1 MRYYVLRQKGGRRVR
16 FDREL
21 NMTVISVRELAELA
35 SRGSSLGAASGDSPT
50 SEEGRELHRL
60 LAAAQGEGF
69 VSEVPISADFK
80 SGSITYRISGR
91 ADGVTEGEIPRVTEF
106 KTVTHSGFEKA
117 FSRLGRAQLMI
128 YAACLAISEG
138 YSRVATNL
146 VVATPDGEK
155 VKNSERVYT
164 ADELELALHAFL
176 SRVAPRA
183 SSEAD
188 AMRSVHPELARL
200 KFPHAELREGQREL
214 ISSVASAV
222 GGGKRLFA
230 QAPTGIGKTVSV
242 LYGAARAMGRTDI
255 RRVFYLTAKASTR
268 REAYAAA
275 GRLAGAGAGLRTMV
289 LTAKEQICPRRTG
302 ADFICD
308 PEHCPLAKGY
318 YDRAASAL
326 QMLTKSYKGY
336 PAGTISRA
344 AASFNVCP
352 HELSLDLSEYCDV
365 IICDYN
371 YAFDPAVKL
380 RRYFG
385 DGAYCGG
392 KNVFLIDE
400 AHNLPERARDI
411 FSATLTRRD
420 VAELMGSVVNDP
432 RLTSALA
439 ALDGAMCRAGELC
452 EENTSDIDGVRCG
465 YYFNRDPLPELDDAV
480 ARALE
485 AAELYYFT
493 HRTDPAAAV
502 PASRFRSL
510 CKKWQ
515 NAAENFDERYRTYI
529 EKIGEEVS
537 LKLYCLDPSARLDD
551 ALGEAYS
558 SVFFSATLT
567 PSDYFADILGGGK
580 DSRSVSLPSPFP
592 RENLGLIA
600 FSAVS
605 TRFEDRERSYKRI
618 AGAIAATVAAKRGNY
633 IVYFPSYKY
642 LQSVTDI
649 FCARYPNVPVAIQRS
664 GMTRQEREEFLS
676 FFEEDEGR
684 LRVGFCVLGGS
695 FSEGVD
701 LPGSRLIG
709 TLIVGVGLPGL
720 SAERNIIRD
729 YFENRAECGYDY
741 AYTYPGMNSV
751 LQAAGRVIRR
761 PEDRGVVV
769 LIDDRYAEEKYRA
782 LYPPHWEGMKYA
794 ADIPSLQAELS
805 AFWAKIASDG

>member
-1 MRYYVLRQKGGRRVR
+1 MIL
-16 FDREL
+16 
-21 NMTVISVRELAELA
+21 ISARELADRT
-35 SRGSSLGAASGDSPT
+35 SQSGNLGGGGESPT
-50 SEEGRELHRL
+50 SEEGRILHKA
-60 LAAAQGEGF
+60 LASMQGDGF
-69 VSEVPISADFK
+69 RAEVPISADFV
-80 SGSITYRISGR
+80 SGNITYRISGR
-91 ADGVTEGEIPRVTEF
+91 ADGVTEGDVPIVTEF
-106 KTVTHSGFEKA
+106 KTVTHSAFERA
-117 FSRLGRAQLMI
+117 SSRLGRAQVMI
-128 YAACLAISEG
+128 YAACLAL
-138 YSRVATNL
+138 SRGFPKVTARL
-146 VVATPDGEK
+146 VIATPDGEN
-155 VKNSERVYT
+155 VKNSDRVYT
-164 ADELELALHAFL
+164 SEELELALHAFIAKVA
-176 SRVAPRA
+176 SRARNEV
-183 SSEAD
+183 D
-188 AMRSVHPELARL
+188 AARQVHPALSKL
-200 KFPHAELREGQREL
+200 KFPHPSLREGQREL

-222 GGGKRLFA
+222 GSGKRLFA

-275 GRLAGAGAGLRTMV
+275 GRLASVGAGLRTMV

-302 ADFICD
+302 GDFICD

-318 YDRAASAL
+318 YDRRDAAIESL
-326 QMLTKSYKGY
+326 ILSYKGY
-336 PAGTISRA
+336 PSGAISQA
-344 AASFNVCP
+344 AAKHNICP
-352 HELSLDLSEYCDV
+352 YELSLDLSEYCDV

-385 DGAYCGG
+385 DSAYCGG

-411 FSATLTRRD
+411 FSATLTRED
-420 VAELMGSVVNDP
+420 VRRITEAIRNDTM
-432 RLTSALA
+432 LTSALA
-439 ALDGAMCRAGELC
+439 SLDEALCRAGELC
-452 EENTSDIDGVRCG
+452 EENMSEYEGVRCG
-465 YYFNRDPLPELDDAV
+465 YYFNRDPLPDLDDAV
-480 ARALE
+480 SRALE
-485 AAELYYFT
+485 RADLFYFT
-493 HRTDPAAAV
+493 HRTDIPLACAAA
-502 PASRFRSL
+502 RFRSV

-551 ALGEAYS
+551 ALGEAYA

-567 PSDYFADILGGGK
+567 PADYFSDILGGGR
-580 DSRSVSLPSPFP
+580 DSCSISLPSPFP

-600 FSAVS
+600 LTNVS
-605 TRFEDRERSYKRI
+605 TRFEDRDRSYKRI

-642 LQSVTDI
+642 MQSVTDI
-649 FCARYPNVPVAIQRS
+649 FTARYPNVPVAIQRS

-676 FFEEDEGR
+676 FFENDVGC

-741 AYTYPGMNSV
+741 SYTYPGMNSV

-761 PEDRGVVV
+761 PDDRGVVV

-782 LYPPHWEGMKYA
+782 LYPPHWSEMKFA
-794 ADIPSLQAELS
+794 SDIPELQGILGD
-805 AFWAKIASDG
+805 FWAKFVSE

>member
-1 MRYYVLRQKGGRRVR
+1 M
-16 FDREL
+16 
-21 NMTVISVRELAELA
+21 ISARELADA
-35 SRGSSLGAASGDSPT
+35 VSRSGDLGAGGGDSVT
-50 SEEGRELHRL
+50 SEEGRELHKL
-60 LAAAQGEGF
+60 LASSQGEGF
-69 VSEVPISADFK
+69 RAEVPISADFE
-80 SGSITYRISGR
+80 SGNIIYRISGR
-91 ADGVTEGEIPRVTEF
+91 ADGVTEGDVPIVTEF
-106 KTVTHSGFEKA
+106 KTVTHSAFERA
-117 FSRLGRAQLMI
+117 SSRLGRAQVMI
-128 YAACLAISEG
+128 YAACLAVSG
-138 YSRVATNL
+138 KYPKVMTRL
-146 VVATPDGEK
+146 VIATPDGEK
-155 VKNSERVYT
+155 IKNADRVYT
-164 ADELELALHAFL
+164 ADELELALHAFIAK
-176 SRVAPRA
+176 VAPRA
-183 SSEAD
+183 QNEVD
-188 AMRSVHPELARL
+188 AISRVHPELSHL
-200 KFPHAELREGQREL
+200 KFPHAGLRGGQREL

-222 GGGKRLFA
+222 RGGKRLFA

-242 LYGAARAMGRTDI
+242 LYGAARAMGESDI
-255 RRVFYLTAKASTR
+255 RRIFYLTAKASTR

-275 GRLAGAGAGLRTMV
+275 GRLAAAGAGLRTMV

-302 ADFICD
+302 GDFVCD
-308 PEHCPLAKGY
+308 PSHCPLAKGY
-318 YDRAASAL
+318 YDRCGAAIES
-326 QMLTKSYKGY
+326 LTLNYKGY
-336 PAGTISRA
+336 PAGAISSA
-344 AASFNVCP
+344 AQKYNVCP
-352 HELSLDLSEYCDV
+352 YELSLDLSEYCDI

-385 DGAYCGG
+385 DGAYLGG
-392 KNVFLIDE
+392 RNVFLIDE

-420 VAELMGSVVNDP
+420 IE
-432 RLTSALA
+432 RLRDAVSGDTMLCSALA
-439 ALDGAMCRAGELC
+439 FLDSALCRAGELC
-452 EENTSDIDGVRCG
+452 EENMSEHDGVRCG

-480 ARALE
+480 SRALE
-485 AAELYYFT
+485 RAEMFYFT
-493 HRTDPAAAV
+493 HRTDIPLASEAA
-502 PASRFRSL
+502 RFRGV
-510 CKKWQ
+510 CRKWQ

-529 EKIGEEVS
+529 EKIGEDVS

-567 PSDYFADILGGGK
+567 PADYFSDILGGGK

-592 RENLGLIA
+592 KENLGLIA
-600 FSAVS
+600 LTSVS
-605 TRFEDRERSYKRI
+605 TRFEDRDRSYKKI

-642 LQSVTDI
+642 MQSVADI
-649 FCARYPNVPVAIQRS
+649 FTARYPNVPVAIQRS

-676 FFEEDEGR
+676 FFEDDAGH

-741 AYTYPGMNSV
+741 SYTYPGMNSV

-761 PEDRGVVV
+761 PEDRGVVI

-782 LYPPHWEGMKYA
+782 LYPPHWSEMKFA
-794 ADIPSLQAELS
+794 SDIPALQGILAE
-805 AFWAKIASDG
+805 FWTRFVSE

>member
-1 MRYYVLRQKGGRRVR
+1 MQ

-21 NMTVISVRELAELA
+21 NIVSISVRELADRA
-35 SRGSSLGAASGDSPT
+35 SQSGNLSGGGSDSPT
-50 SEEGRELHRL
+50 SAEGIALHKML
-60 LAAAQGEGF
+60 CEMQGENF
-69 VSEVPISADFK
+69 RAEVPISAEFV
-80 SGSITYRISGR
+80 SGNLRYRITGR
-91 ADGVTEGEIPRVTEF
+91 ADGVTEGEIPTVTEF
-106 KTVTHSGFEKA
+106 KTVTHSTFERA
-117 FSRLGRAQLMI
+117 NSRLGRAQIMI
-128 YAACLAISEG
+128 YAALWSISK
-138 YSRVATNL
+138 SCPSVRTRL
-146 VVATPDGEK
+146 VIATPDGEK
-155 VKNSERVYT
+155 IKNADRVYT
-164 ADELELALHAFL
+164 ADELELALHAFIAK
-176 SRVAPRA
+176 VAPLAR
-183 SSEAD
+183 SESD
-188 AMRSVHPELARL
+188 SLCRVHPELSKL
-200 KFPHAELREGQREL
+200 KFPHPSLRDGQHEL

-222 GGGKRLFA
+222 KGGRRLFA

-242 LYGAARAMGRTDI
+242 LYGAARAMGQADI
-255 RRVFYLTAKASTR
+255 RRIFYLTAKASTR

-275 GRLAGAGAGLRTMV
+275 GRLASVGAGLRTMV
-289 LTAKEQICPRRTG
+289 LTAKEQICPRKTG
-302 ADFICD
+302 SDFVCD

-318 YDRAASAL
+318 YDRRGAAIES
-326 QMLTKSYKGY
+326 LTLNYKGY
-336 PAGTISRA
+336 PAGAISQA
-344 AASFNVCP
+344 AAKHSVCP
-352 HELSLDLSEYCDV
+352 YELSLDLSEYCDI

-380 RRYFG
+380 RRYFAE
-385 DGAYCGG
+385 DAYCGG

-420 VAELMGSVVNDP
+420 VARLRDAVQGDTM
-432 RLTSALA
+432 LTSALA
-439 ALDGAMCRAGELC
+439 SLDAALCRAGELC
-452 EENTSDIDGVRCG
+452 EENMTENDGIRCG

-480 ARALE
+480 SRALE
-485 AAELYYFT
+485 RAEMFYFT
-493 HRTDPAAAV
+493 HRTDPPLASE
-502 PASRFRSL
+502 ASRFRGI

-529 EKIGEEVS
+529 EKIGDEVS
-537 LKLYCLDPSARLDD
+537 LKLYCLDPSARLDE
-551 ALGEAYS
+551 ALSEAYA

-567 PSDYFADILGGGK
+567 PADYFSDILGGGK

-600 FSAVS
+600 LTSVS
-605 TRFEDRERSYKRI
+605 TRFEDRDKSYKKI
-618 AGAIAATVAAKRGNY
+618 AAAIAATVAAKRGNY

-642 LQSVTDI
+642 MQSVADI
-649 FCARYPNVPVAIQRS
+649 FTARYPNVPVAIQRT

-676 FFEEDEGR
+676 FFEDDVGR

-741 AYTYPGMNSV
+741 SYTYPGMNSV

-761 PEDRGVVV
+761 PEDRGVVI
-769 LIDDRYAEEKYRA
+769 LIDDRYAGEKYRM
-782 LYPPHWEGMKYA
+782 LYPPHWSEMKFA
-794 ADIPSLQAELS
+794 ADIPELQGLLS
-805 AFWAKIASDG
+805 DFWAKFMSE

>member
-1 MRYYVLRQKGGRRVR
+1 MR
-16 FDREL
+16 FDSEL
-21 NMTVISVRELAELA
+21 NMILISARELADRT
-35 SRGSSLGAASGDSPT
+35 SQSGNLGGGGESPT
-50 SEEGRELHRL
+50 SEEGRILHKA
-60 LAAAQGEGF
+60 LASMQGDGF
-69 VSEVPISADFK
+69 RAEVPISADFV
-80 SGSITYRISGR
+80 SGNITYRISGR
-91 ADGVTEGEIPRVTEF
+91 ADGVTEGDVPIVTEF
-106 KTVTHSGFEKA
+106 KTVTHSAFERA
-117 FSRLGRAQLMI
+117 SSRLGRAQVMI
-128 YAACLAISEG
+128 YAACLAL
-138 YSRVATNL
+138 SRGFPKVKTRL
-146 VVATPDGEK
+146 VIATPDGEN
-155 VKNSERVYT
+155 VKNSDRVYT
-164 ADELELALHAFL
+164 SEELELALHAFIAKVA
-176 SRVAPRA
+176 SRAQNEV
-183 SSEAD
+183 D
-188 AMRSVHPELARL
+188 AARQVHPALSKL
-200 KFPHAELREGQREL
+200 KFPHPSLREGQREL

-222 GGGKRLFA
+222 GSGKRLFA

-275 GRLAGAGAGLRTMV
+275 GRLASVGAGLRTMV
-289 LTAKEQICPRRTG
+289 LTAKEQICPRKTG
-302 ADFICD
+302 GDFICD

-318 YDRAASAL
+318 YDRRDAAIESL
-326 QMLTKSYKGY
+326 ILSYKGY
-336 PAGTISRA
+336 PSGAISQA
-344 AASFNVCP
+344 AAKHNICP
-352 HELSLDLSEYCDV
+352 YELSLDLSEYCDV

-385 DGAYCGG
+385 DSAYCGG
-392 KNVFLIDE
+392 KNIFLIDE

-411 FSATLTRRD
+411 FSATLTRED
-420 VAELMGSVVNDP
+420 VRRITEAIRNDTM
-432 RLTSALA
+432 LTSALA
-439 ALDGAMCRAGELC
+439 SLDEALCRAGELC
-452 EENTSDIDGVRCG
+452 EENMSEYEGVRCG
-465 YYFNRDPLPELDDAV
+465 YYFNRDPLPDLDDAV
-480 ARALE
+480 GRALE
-485 AAELYYFT
+485 RADLFYFT
-493 HRTDPAAAV
+493 HRTDIPLACAAA
-502 PASRFRSL
+502 RFRSV

-551 ALGEAYS
+551 ALGEAYA

-567 PSDYFADILGGGK
+567 PADYFSDILGGGK
-580 DSRSVSLPSPFP
+580 DSRSISLPSPFP

-600 FSAVS
+600 LTNVS
-605 TRFEDRERSYKRI
+605 TRFEDRDRSYKRI

-642 LQSVTDI
+642 MQSVTDI
-649 FCARYPNVPVAIQRS
+649 FTARYPNVPVAIQRS

-676 FFEEDEGR
+676 FFENDVGR

-741 AYTYPGMNSV
+741 SYTYPGMNSV

-761 PEDRGVVV
+761 PDDRGVVV

-782 LYPPHWEGMKYA
+782 LYPPHWSEMKFA
-794 ADIPSLQAELS
+794 SDIPELQGILGD
-805 AFWAKIASDG
+805 FWAKFVSE

>member
-1 MRYYVLRQKGGRRVR
+1 VR
-16 FDREL
+16 FDSEL
-21 NMTVISVRELAELA
+21 NMILISARELADRT
-35 SRGSSLGAASGDSPT
+35 SQSGNLGGGGESPT
-50 SEEGRELHRL
+50 SEEGRILHKA
-60 LAAAQGEGF
+60 LASMQGDGF
-69 VSEVPISADFK
+69 RAEVPISADFV
-80 SGSITYRISGR
+80 SGNITYRISGR
-91 ADGVTEGEIPRVTEF
+91 ADGVTEGDVPIVTEF
-106 KTVTHSGFEKA
+106 KTVTHSAFERA
-117 FSRLGRAQLMI
+117 SSRLGRAQVMI
-128 YAACLAISEG
+128 YAACLAL
-138 YSRVATNL
+138 SRGFPKVKTRL
-146 VVATPDGEK
+146 VIATPDGEN
-155 VKNSERVYT
+155 VKNSDRVYT
-164 ADELELALHAFL
+164 SEELELALHAFIAKVA
-176 SRVAPRA
+176 SRAQNEV
-183 SSEAD
+183 D
-188 AMRSVHPELARL
+188 AARQVHPALSKL
-200 KFPHAELREGQREL
+200 KFPHPSLREGQREL

-222 GGGKRLFA
+222 GSGKRLFA

-275 GRLAGAGAGLRTMV
+275 GRLASVGAGLRTMV
-289 LTAKEQICPRRTG
+289 LTAKEQICPRKTG
-302 ADFICD
+302 GDFICD

-318 YDRAASAL
+318 YDRRDAAIESL
-326 QMLTKSYKGY
+326 ILSYKGY
-336 PAGTISRA
+336 PSGAISQA
-344 AASFNVCP
+344 AAKHNICP
-352 HELSLDLSEYCDV
+352 YELSLDLSEYCDV

-385 DGAYCGG
+385 DSAYCGG
-392 KNVFLIDE
+392 KNIFLIDE

-411 FSATLTRRD
+411 FSATLTRED
-420 VAELMGSVVNDP
+420 VRRITEAIRNDTM
-432 RLTSALA
+432 LTSALA
-439 ALDGAMCRAGELC
+439 SLDEALCRAGELC
-452 EENTSDIDGVRCG
+452 EENMSEYEGVRCG
-465 YYFNRDPLPELDDAV
+465 YYFNRDPLPDLDDAV
-480 ARALE
+480 GRALE
-485 AAELYYFT
+485 RADLFYFT
-493 HRTDPAAAV
+493 HRTDIPLACAAA
-502 PASRFRSL
+502 RFRSV

-551 ALGEAYS
+551 ALGEAYA

-567 PSDYFADILGGGK
+567 PADYFSDILGGGK
-580 DSRSVSLPSPFP
+580 DSRSISLPSPFP

-600 FSAVS
+600 LTNVS
-605 TRFEDRERSYKRI
+605 TRFEDRDRSYKRI

-642 LQSVTDI
+642 MQSVTDI
-649 FCARYPNVPVAIQRS
+649 FTARYPNVPVAIQRS

-676 FFEEDEGR
+676 FFENDVGR

-741 AYTYPGMNSV
+741 SYTYPGMNSV

-761 PEDRGVVV
+761 PDDRGVVV

-782 LYPPHWEGMKYA
+782 LYPPHWSEMKFA
-794 ADIPSLQAELS
+794 SDIPELQGILGD
-805 AFWAKIASDG
+805 FWAKFVSE

>member
-1 MRYYVLRQKGGRRVR
+1 MRYDGK
-16 FDREL
+16 L
-21 NMTVISVRELAELA
+21 NMILISARELAELSGRA
-35 SRGSSLGAASGDSPT
+35 SSLGGGAGESPS
-50 SEEGRELHRL
+50 SEEGRALHKL
-60 LAAAQGEGF
+60 LAQTRGNGF
-69 VSEVPISADFK
+69 RAEVPISADIV
-80 SGSITYRISGR
+80 SGGIAYRISGR
-91 ADGVTEGEIPRVTEF
+91 ADGVTDGEPPKVTEF

-128 YAACLAISEG
+128 YAACLAISG
-138 YSRVATNL
+138 GHSRVTTEL

-155 VKNSERVYT
+155 VKSSERVYT
-164 ADELELALHAFL
+164 SDELELALHAFI
-176 SRVAPRA
+176 SRIAPRA
-183 SSEAD
+183 AAETE
-188 AMRSVHPELARL
+188 AMRSVHPELSGL
-200 KFPHAELREGQREL
+200 KFPHSELREGQREL

-222 GGGKRLFA
+222 SGGKRLFA
-230 QAPTGIGKTVSV
+230 QAPTGIGKTISV
-242 LYGAARAMGRTDI
+242 LYGAARAMGKTDL

-275 GRLAGAGAGLRTMV
+275 GRLASVGAGLRTMV
-289 LTAKEQICPRRTG
+289 LTAKEQICPRKTG
-302 ADFICD
+302 GDFICD

-318 YDRAASAL
+318 YDRAAQAIE
-326 QMLTKSYKGY
+326 MLTKSYKGY
-336 PAGTISRA
+336 PAGAISQA
-344 AASFNVCP
+344 AAAFSVCP

-411 FSATLTRRD
+411 FSATLRRAD
-420 VAELMGSVVNDP
+420 VAAFCGSVTNDS
-432 RLTSALA
+432 RLVSALA
-439 ALDGAMCRAGELC
+439 ALDEAMCRAGELC
-452 EENTSDIDGVRCG
+452 EENMQERDGVRCG
-465 YYFNRDPLPELDDAV
+465 YYFNINPLPELDDAV

-485 AAELYYFT
+485 ASEIYYFS
-493 HRTDPAAAV
+493 HKTDPVLAV
-502 PASRFRSL
+502 PASRFRSICL
-510 CKKWQ
+510 KWQ

-537 LKLYCLDPSARLDD
+537 LKLYCLDPSARLDE
-551 ALGEAYS
+551 ALGEAYA

-567 PSDYFADILGGGK
+567 PSDYFSDILGGGK
-580 DSRSVSLPSPFP
+580 ESRSISLPSPFP

-600 FSAVS
+600 LSAVS
-605 TRFEDRERSYKRI
+605 TRFEDRDRSYKKI

-642 LQSVTDI
+642 MESVADI
-649 FCARYPNVPVAIQRS
+649 FCARYPTVSVAIQRS
-664 GMTRQEREEFLS
+664 GMTRAEREEFLS
-676 FFEEDEGR
+676 FFTADEGR

-751 LQAAGRVIRR
+751 LQAAGRVIRT

-782 LYPPHWEGMKYA
+782 LYPPHWEGMKFA
-794 ADIPSLQAELS
+794 GDIPSLQASLAE
-805 AFWAKIASDG
+805 FWANFAPTDKK

>member
-1 MRYYVLRQKGGRRVR
+1 MR

-21 NMTVISVRELAELA
+21 NMILISARELAEM
-35 SRGSSLGAASGDSPT
+35 SSQSGNLSGGAVEAPT
-50 SEEGRELHRL
+50 SEEGRRLHKM
-60 LAAAQGEGF
+60 LASMQGELF
-69 VSEVPISADFK
+69 KSEISVSADFRC
-80 SGSITYRISGR
+80 GSIDYRISGR
-91 ADGVTEGEIPRVTEF
+91 ADGIIYADIPIVTEF
-106 KTVTHSGFEKA
+106 KTVTHSAFEKA
-117 FSRLGRAQLMI
+117 SSRLGRAQVMI
-128 YAACLAISEG
+128 YAACFCISEG
-138 YSRVATNL
+138 FSKIITRL
-146 VVATPDGEK
+146 VIATPDGDK
-155 VKNSERVYT
+155 VKNIDRVYT
-164 ADELELALHAFL
+164 SDELELALSAFL
-176 SRVAPRA
+176 SKITRRA
-183 SSEAD
+183 QCEVD
-188 AMRSVHPELARL
+188 AFKQIHPELSHL
-200 KFPHAELREGQREL
+200 KFPHAGLREGQREL

-222 GGGKRLFA
+222 GSGKRLFA

-242 LYGAARAMGRTDI
+242 LYGAARAMGNSDI
-255 RRVFYLTAKASTR
+255 RRIFYLTAKASTR

-275 GRLAGAGAGLRTMV
+275 GRLAGAGAGLRTVV
-289 LTAKEQICPRRTG
+289 LTAKEQICPRKSG
-302 ADFICD
+302 PDFVCD

-318 YDRAASAL
+318 YDRAAAAIES
-326 QMLTKSYKGY
+326 LTGKYKGY
-336 PAGTISRA
+336 PAGAITQA
-344 AASFNVCP
+344 AAKQNVCP
-352 HELSLDLSEYCDV
+352 YELSLDLSEYCDI

-385 DGAYCGG
+385 DGAYCEGN
-392 KNVFLIDE
+392 NVFLIDE

-411 FSATLTRRD
+411 FSASLTRQNI
-420 VAELMGSVVNDP
+420 AEFRAAVSGDGMLV
-432 RLTSALA
+432 SALDS
-439 ALDGAMCRAGELC
+439 LDSAMCRAGELC
-452 EENTSDIDGVRCG
+452 EENMQDRDGVRCG
-465 YYFNRDPLPELDDAV
+465 YYFNLNPLPELDDAV

-485 AAELYYFT
+485 RADLFYFT
-493 HRTDPAAAV
+493 HRTDLPLASA
-502 PASRFRSL
+502 ASRFRSV

-515 NAAENFDERYRTYI
+515 DAAENFDERYRTYI
-529 EKIGEEVS
+529 EKIGEDVS
-537 LKLYCLDPSARLDD
+537 LKLFCLDPSARLDD

-567 PSDYFADILGGGK
+567 PADYFSDILGGGK
-580 DSRSVSLPSPFP
+580 NSRQISLPSPFP

-600 FSAVS
+600 LSAVS
-605 TRFEDRERSYKRI
+605 TRFEDREKSYKKI

-642 LQSVTDI
+642 MQSVTDI

-761 PEDRGVVV
+761 PEDRGVVI
-769 LIDDRYAEEKYRA
+769 LIDDRYREEKYRA
-782 LYPPHWEGMKYA
+782 LYPPHWDGIKFAE
-794 ADIPSLQAELS
+794 DIPKLQSEL
-805 AFWAKIASDG
+805 ADFWTKFASED

>member
-1 MRYYVLRQKGGRRVR
+1 MR

-21 NMTVISVRELAELA
+21 NMILISARELAERA
-35 SRGSSLGAASGDSPT
+35 SQDGNLGGGTADHAT
-50 SEEGRELHRL
+50 SEEGKALHKL
-60 LAAAQGEGF
+60 LAGTQGEGF
-69 VSEVPISADFK
+69 RSEYPLSADFQ
-80 SGSITYRISGR
+80 SGSVTYRISGR
-91 ADGVTEGEIPRVTEF
+91 ADGVVEGEIPIVLEF
-106 KTVTHSGFEKA
+106 KTVTHSAFERA
-117 FSRLGRAQLMI
+117 SSRLGRAQVTV
-128 YAACLAISEG
+128 YAALYALSKG
-138 YSRVATNL
+138 AKRVTARL
-146 VVATPDGEK
+146 VIATPDGEK
-155 VKNSERVYT
+155 VKNSDRTFTV
-164 ADELELALHAFL
+164 DEISISLHALL
-176 SRVAPRA
+176 SKVTPLARN
-183 SSEAD
+183 EAESL
-188 AMRSVHPELARL
+188 ARIHPELSDL
-200 KFPHAELREGQREL
+200 KFPHPCLRDGQREL

-222 GGGKRLFA
+222 RGGKRLFA

-242 LYGAARAMGRTDI
+242 LYGAARAMGGSDI
-255 RRVFYLTAKASTR
+255 RRIFYLTAKASTR

-275 GRLAGAGAGLRTMV
+275 GRLASAGAGLRTVV
-289 LTAKEQICPRRTG
+289 LTAKEQICPRRNS

-318 YDRAASAL
+318 YDRRAAAL
-326 QMLTKSYKGY
+326 ESLLLNYKGY
-336 PAGTISRA
+336 PAGAISQA
-344 AASFNVCP
+344 AAKHSVCP
-352 HELSLDLSEYCDV
+352 YELSLDLSEYCDI

-380 RRYFG
+380 RRYFA
-385 DGAYCGG
+385 DDAYCGG
-392 KNVFLIDE
+392 RNVFLIDE

-411 FSATLTRRD
+411 FSATLSRKDIEKVR
-420 VAELMGSVVNDP
+420 VAASGDNLLS
-432 RLTSALA
+432 SALD
-439 ALDGAMCRAGELC
+439 ALDLAICHAGELC
-452 EENTSDIDGVRCG
+452 EENMTEQDGVRCG
-465 YYFNRDPLPELDDAV
+465 YYFNLNPLPELDDAV

-485 AAELYYFT
+485 RAELFYFT
-493 HRTDPAAAV
+493 HRTDLPLAGA
-502 PASRFRSL
+502 ASRFRGV

-529 EKIGEEVS
+529 ERIGEEVS
-537 LKLYCLDPSARLDD
+537 LKLYCLDPSARLDE
-551 ALGEAYS
+551 ALSEAYA

-567 PSDYFADILGGGK
+567 PADYFSDILGGGRS
-580 DSRSVSLPSPFP
+580 SRSISLPSPFP

-600 FSAVS
+600 LTSVS

-642 LQSVTDI
+642 MQSVTDI
-649 FCARYPNVPVAIQRS
+649 FCARYPNVAVAIQKS
-664 GMTRQEREEFLS
+664 GMTRGEREEFLS

-709 TLIVGVGLPGL
+709 TVIVGVGLPGL

-741 AYTYPGMNSV
+741 SYTYPGMNSI

-782 LYPPHWEGMKYA
+782 LYPPHWEGMKFA
-794 ADIPSLQAELS
+794 PDIPALQSELS
-805 AFWAKIASDG
+805 RFWTKNVSDE

>member
-1 MRYYVLRQKGGRRVR
+1 MR
-16 FDREL
+16 FDSEL
-21 NMTVISVRELAELA
+21 NMILISARELADRT
-35 SRGSSLGAASGDSPT
+35 SQSGNLGGGGESPT
-50 SEEGRELHRL
+50 SEEGRILHKA
-60 LAAAQGEGF
+60 LASMQGDGF
-69 VSEVPISADFK
+69 RAEVPISADFV
-80 SGSITYRISGR
+80 SGNITYRISGR
-91 ADGVTEGEIPRVTEF
+91 ADGVTEGDVPIVTEF
-106 KTVTHSGFEKA
+106 KTVTHSAFERA
-117 FSRLGRAQLMI
+117 SSRLGRAQVMI
-128 YAACLAISEG
+128 YAACLAL
-138 YSRVATNL
+138 SRGFPKVTARL
-146 VVATPDGEK
+146 VIATPDGEN
-155 VKNSERVYT
+155 VKNSDRVYT
-164 ADELELALHAFL
+164 SEELELALHAFIAKVA
-176 SRVAPRA
+176 SRARNEV
-183 SSEAD
+183 D
-188 AMRSVHPELARL
+188 AARQVHPALSKL
-200 KFPHAELREGQREL
+200 KFPHPSLREGQREL

-222 GGGKRLFA
+222 GSGKRLFA

-275 GRLAGAGAGLRTMV
+275 GRLASVGAGLRTMV

-302 ADFICD
+302 GDFICD

-318 YDRAASAL
+318 YDRRDAAIESL
-326 QMLTKSYKGY
+326 ILSYKGY
-336 PAGTISRA
+336 PSGAISQA
-344 AASFNVCP
+344 AAKHNICP
-352 HELSLDLSEYCDV
+352 YELSLDLSEYCDV

-385 DGAYCGG
+385 DSAYCGG

-411 FSATLTRRD
+411 FSATLTRED
-420 VAELMGSVVNDP
+420 VRRITEAIRNDTM
-432 RLTSALA
+432 LTSALA
-439 ALDGAMCRAGELC
+439 SLDEALCRAGELC
-452 EENTSDIDGVRCG
+452 EENMSEYEGVRCG
-465 YYFNRDPLPELDDAV
+465 YYFNRDPLPDLDDAV
-480 ARALE
+480 SRALE
-485 AAELYYFT
+485 RADLFYFT
-493 HRTDPAAAV
+493 HRTDIPLACAAA
-502 PASRFRSL
+502 RFRSV

-551 ALGEAYS
+551 ALGEAYA

-567 PSDYFADILGGGK
+567 PADYFSDILGGGR
-580 DSRSVSLPSPFP
+580 DSCSISLPSPFP

-600 FSAVS
+600 LTNVS
-605 TRFEDRERSYKRI
+605 TRFEDRDRSYKRI

-642 LQSVTDI
+642 MQSVTDI
-649 FCARYPNVPVAIQRS
+649 FTARYPNVPVAIQRS

-676 FFEEDEGR
+676 FFENDVGC

-741 AYTYPGMNSV
+741 SYTYPGMNSV

-761 PEDRGVVV
+761 PDDRGVVV

-782 LYPPHWEGMKYA
+782 LYPPHWSEMKFA
-794 ADIPSLQAELS
+794 SDIPELQGILGD
-805 AFWAKIASDG
+805 FWAKFVSE

>member
-1 MRYYVLRQKGGRRVR
+1 MRYYRLRWRRGDRVR
-16 FDREL
+16 FDSEL
-21 NMTVISVRELAELA
+21 NMILISARELAERA
-35 SRGSSLGAASGDSPT
+35 SQTGNLGSSGDSPT
-50 SEEGRELHRL
+50 SDEGRALHKS
-60 LAAAQGEGF
+60 LAALQGEGF
-69 VSEVPISADFK
+69 EAEVPISADFT
-80 SGSITYRISGR
+80 SGSVTYRISGR
-91 ADGVTEGEIPRVTEF
+91 ADGVTEGDIPIVTEF
-106 KTVTHSGFEKA
+106 KTVTHSAFERA
-117 FSRLGRAQLMI
+117 SSRLGRAQVMI
-128 YAACLAISEG
+128 YAACLALSG
-138 YSRVATNL
+138 TYPKVMTRL
-146 VVATPDGEK
+146 VIATPDGEK
-155 VKNSERVYT
+155 VKNVDRVYT
-164 ADELELALHAFL
+164 SDELALALHAFL
-176 SRVAPRA
+176 SKVAPRA
-183 SSEAD
+183 HSEVD
-188 AMRSVHPELARL
+188 AVGRVHPELVKL
-200 KFPHAELREGQREL
+200 KFPHAGLREGQREL

-242 LYGAARAMGRTDI
+242 LYGAARAMGRSDI
-255 RRVFYLTAKASTR
+255 RRIFYLTAKASTR

-275 GRLAGAGAGLRTMV
+275 GRLAAAGAGLRTMV

-302 ADFICD
+302 GDFVCD

-318 YDRAASAL
+318 YDRRGAAIES
-326 QMLTKSYKGY
+326 LTQNYKGY
-336 PAGTISRA
+336 PAGAISQA
-344 AASFNVCP
+344 AAKHNVCP
-352 HELSLDLSEYCDV
+352 YELSLDLSEYCDI

-371 YAFDPAVKL
+371 YAFDPAVRL

-392 KNVFLIDE
+392 RNIFLIDE

-411 FSATLTRRD
+411 FSATLTRKD
-420 VAELMGSVVNDP
+420 VERLRSVVGGDTM
-432 RLTSALA
+432 LCSALA
-439 ALDGAMCRAGELC
+439 SLDDALCRAGELC
-452 EENTSDIDGVRCG
+452 EENMSEYGGVRCG

-485 AAELYYFT
+485 RADLFYFT
-493 HRTDPAAAV
+493 HRTDIPLASEAA
-502 PASRFRSL
+502 RFRSV
-510 CKKWQ
+510 CKKWR

-529 EKIGEEVS
+529 EKIGEDVS
-537 LKLYCLDPSARLDD
+537 LKLYCLDPSARLDN
-551 ALGEAYS
+551 ALEEAYS

-567 PSDYFADILGGGK
+567 PADYFSDILGGGK
-580 DSRSVSLPSPFP
+580 DSRSISLPSPFP

-600 FSAVS
+600 LTSVS
-605 TRFEDRERSYKRI
+605 TRFEDRDKSYKKI

-642 LQSVTDI
+642 MNSVTDI

-676 FFEEDEGR
+676 FFEDDALR
-684 LRVGFCVLGGS
+684 LRIGFCVLGGS

-741 AYTYPGMNSV
+741 SYTYPGMNSV

-782 LYPPHWEGMKYA
+782 LYPPHWSGMKFA
-794 ADIPSLQAELS
+794 ADIPELQEILGD
-805 AFWAKIASDG
+805 FWAEFVSE

>member
-1 MRYYVLRQKGGRRVR
+1 MR

-21 NMTVISVRELAELA
+21 NMMLISVRELAELS
-35 SRGSSLGAASGDSPT
+35 SRGGSLGGGAGDSAT
-50 SEEGRELHRL
+50 SEEGRELHKM

-69 VSEVPISADFK
+69 KAEIPISADFR
-80 SGSITYRISGR
+80 SGSVTYRISGR
-91 ADGVTEGEIPRVTEF
+91 ADGVRDGEVPTVVEF
-106 KTVTHSGFEKA
+106 KTVTHSA
-117 FSRLGRAQLMI
+117 FDRASSRLGRAQLMI
-128 YAACLAISEG
+128 YAACLAISKNYEK
-138 YSRVATNL
+138 VATSL
-146 VVATPDGEK
+146 VISTPDGEK
-155 VKNSERVYT
+155 VKSSERIYT
-164 ADELELALHAFL
+164 SDELELALHAFI
-176 SRVAPRA
+176 SKIAPRA
-183 SSEAD
+183 ASESQS
-188 AMRSVHPELARL
+188 MCKTHPELSGL
-200 KFPHAELREGQREL
+200 KFPHAGLREGQREL
-214 ISSVASAV
+214 ISAVASAV
-222 GGGKRLFA
+222 GSGKRLFA

-242 LYGAARAMGRTDI
+242 LYGAARAMGRSDI
-255 RRVFYLTAKASTR
+255 RRIFYLTAKASTR

-275 GRLAGAGAGLRTMV
+275 GRLAGAGAGLRTVV
-289 LTAKEQICPRRTG
+289 LTAKEQICPRKSG
-302 ADFICD
+302 PDFVCD

-318 YDRAASAL
+318 YDRAAAAIES
-326 QMLTKSYKGY
+326 LTANYKGY
-336 PAGTISRA
+336 PVSAITQA
-344 AASFNVCP
+344 AAKFSVCP
-352 HELSLDLSEYCDV
+352 HELSLDLSEYCDI

-392 KNVFLIDE
+392 RNVFLIDE

-411 FSATLTRRD
+411 FSASLTRADAQKLREA
-420 VAELMGSVVNDP
+420 VQNETSLV
-432 RLTSALA
+432 SALD
-439 ALDGAMCRAGELC
+439 ALDSAMCRAGELC
-452 EENTSDIDGVRCG
+452 EENMQDRDGVRCG
-465 YYFNRDPLPELDDAV
+465 YYFNLNPLPDLDDAV

-485 AAELYYFT
+485 RADLFYFT
-493 HRTDPAAAV
+493 HRTDLPLASA
-502 PASRFRSL
+502 ASRFRSV

-515 NAAENFDERYRTYI
+515 DAAENFDERYRTYI
-529 EKIGEEVS
+529 EKIGEDVS
-537 LKLYCLDPSARLDD
+537 LKLFCLDPSARLDD

-567 PSDYFADILGGGK
+567 PADYFSDILGGGK
-580 DSRSVSLPSPFP
+580 NSRQISLPSPFP

-600 FSAVS
+600 LSAVS
-605 TRFEDRERSYKRI
+605 TRFEDREKSYKKI

-642 LQSVTDI
+642 MQSVTDI

-761 PEDRGVVV
+761 PEDRGVVI
-769 LIDDRYAEEKYRA
+769 LIDDRYREEKYRA
-782 LYPPHWEGMKYA
+782 LYPPHWEGIKFA
-794 ADIPSLQAELS
+794 EDIPSLQAQL
-805 AFWAKIASDG
+805 ADFWTEIASEN

>member
-1 MRYYVLRQKGGRRVR
+1 MR
-16 FDREL
+16 FDSEL
-21 NMTVISVRELAELA
+21 NMILISARELADRA
-35 SRGSSLGAASGDSPT
+35 SQSGNLSGGGESLT
-50 SEEGRELHRL
+50 SEEGMALHKA
-60 LAAAQGEGF
+60 LASLQGDGF
-69 VSEVPISADFK
+69 RAEVPISADLQ
-80 SGSITYRISGR
+80 SGNITYRISGR
-91 ADGVTEGEIPRVTEF
+91 ADGVIEGDVPTVVEF
-106 KTVTHSGFEKA
+106 KTVTHSAFERA
-117 FSRLGRAQLMI
+117 SSRLGRAQVMI
-128 YAACLAISEG
+128 YAAALALSGG
-138 YSRVATNL
+138 YPKVVTRL
-146 VVATPDGEK
+146 VIATPDGEK
-155 VKNSERVYT
+155 VKNAERVYT
-164 ADELELALHAFL
+164 SDELELALHAFIAKVA
-176 SRVAPRA
+176 SRAR
-183 SSEAD
+183 SEVD
-188 AMRSVHPELARL
+188 AARQVHPALSKL
-200 KFPHAELREGQREL
+200 KFPHPSLREGQHEL

-222 GGGKRLFA
+222 GSGKRLFA

-255 RRVFYLTAKASTR
+255 RRIFYLTAKASTR

-275 GRLAGAGAGLRTMV
+275 GRLASVGAGLRTMV
-289 LTAKEQICPRRTG
+289 LTAKEQICPRKTG
-302 ADFICD
+302 GDFICD

-318 YDRAASAL
+318 YDRRGAAIES
-326 QMLTKSYKGY
+326 LTLNYKGY
-336 PAGTISRA
+336 PAGAISQA
-344 AASFNVCP
+344 AAKHNICP
-352 HELSLDLSEYCDV
+352 YELSLDLSEYCDV

-385 DGAYCGG
+385 DSAYCGG
-392 KNVFLIDE
+392 KNIFLIDE

-411 FSATLTRRD
+411 FSATLTRED
-420 VAELMGSVVNDP
+420 VRRLREALQNDTM
-432 RLTSALA
+432 LASALT
-439 ALDGAMCRAGELC
+439 ALDEALCRAGELC
-452 EENTSDIDGVRCG
+452 EENMSEYDGVRCG

-480 ARALE
+480 SRALE
-485 AAELYYFT
+485 RADLFYFT
-493 HRTDPAAAV
+493 HRTDIPLASAAA
-502 PASRFRSL
+502 RFRSV

-551 ALGEAYS
+551 ALGEAYA

-567 PSDYFADILGGGK
+567 PADYFSDILGGGK
-580 DSRSVSLPSPFP
+580 DSRSISLPSPFP

-600 FSAVS
+600 LTNVS
-605 TRFEDRERSYKRI
+605 TRFDDRDRSYKRI

-642 LQSVTDI
+642 MQSVTDI
-649 FCARYPNVPVAIQRS
+649 FTARYPNVPVAIQRS

-676 FFEEDEGR
+676 FFEDDVGR

-741 AYTYPGMNSV
+741 SYTYPGMNSV

-782 LYPPHWEGMKYA
+782 LYPPHWSEMKFA
-794 ADIPSLQAELS
+794 SDIPELQGILGD
-805 AFWAKIASDG
+805 FWAKFVSES

>member
-1 MRYYVLRQKGGRRVR
+1 MR

-21 NMTVISVRELAELA
+21 NMMLISARELAELS
-35 SRGSSLGAASGDSPT
+35 SRGGSLGGGAGDSAT
-50 SEEGRELHRL
+50 SEEGRELHKM

-69 VSEVPISADFK
+69 KAEIPISADFR
-80 SGSITYRISGR
+80 SGSVTYRISGR
-91 ADGVTEGEIPRVTEF
+91 ADGVRDGEVPTVVEF
-106 KTVTHSGFEKA
+106 KTVTHSA
-117 FSRLGRAQLMI
+117 FDRASSRLGRAQLMI
-128 YAACLAISEG
+128 YAACLAISKNCEK
-138 YSRVATNL
+138 VATSL
-146 VVATPDGEK
+146 VISTPDGEK
-155 VKNSERVYT
+155 VKSSDRVYT
-164 ADELELALHAFL
+164 SDELELALHAFI
-176 SRVAPRA
+176 SKIAPRA
-183 SSEAD
+183 ASESQS
-188 AMRSVHPELARL
+188 MCQTHPELSGL
-200 KFPHAELREGQREL
+200 KFPHAGLREGQREL

-222 GGGKRLFA
+222 GSGKRLFA

-242 LYGAARAMGRTDI
+242 LYGAARAMGRSDI
-255 RRVFYLTAKASTR
+255 RRIFYLTAKASTR

-275 GRLAGAGAGLRTMV
+275 GRLAGAGAGLRTVV
-289 LTAKEQICPRRTG
+289 LTAKEQICPRKSG
-302 ADFICD
+302 PDFVCD

-318 YDRAASAL
+318 YDRAAAAIES
-326 QMLTKSYKGY
+326 LTANYKGY
-336 PAGTISRA
+336 PVSAITQA
-344 AASFNVCP
+344 AAKFSVCP
-352 HELSLDLSEYCDV
+352 HELSLDLSEYCDI

-392 KNVFLIDE
+392 RNVFLIDE

-411 FSATLTRRD
+411 FSASLTRAD
-420 VAELMGSVVNDP
+420 VAKLREAVQNETSLV
-432 RLTSALA
+432 SALDS
-439 ALDGAMCRAGELC
+439 LDSAMCRAGELC
-452 EENTSDIDGVRCG
+452 EENMQERDGVRCG
-465 YYFNRDPLPELDDAV
+465 YYFNLNPLPELDDAV

-485 AAELYYFT
+485 RADLFYFT
-493 HRTDPAAAV
+493 HRTDLPLASA
-502 PASRFRSL
+502 ASRFRSV

-515 NAAENFDERYRTYI
+515 DAAENFDERYRTYI
-529 EKIGEEVS
+529 EKIGEDVS
-537 LKLYCLDPSARLDD
+537 LKLFCLDPSARLDD

-567 PSDYFADILGGGK
+567 PADYFSDILGGGK
-580 DSRSVSLPSPFP
+580 NSRQISLPSPFP

-600 FSAVS
+600 LSAVS
-605 TRFEDRERSYKRI
+605 TRFEDREKSYKKI

-642 LQSVTDI
+642 MQSVTDI

-761 PEDRGVVV
+761 PEDRGVVI
-769 LIDDRYAEEKYRA
+769 LIDDRYREEKYRA
-782 LYPPHWEGMKYA
+782 LYPPHWDGIKFA
-794 ADIPSLQAELS
+794 SDIPELQSELAE
-805 AFWAKIASDG
+805 FWTKIASKD

>member
-1 MRYYVLRQKGGRRVR
+1 MR
-16 FDREL
+16 FDSEL
-21 NMTVISVRELAELA
+21 NMILISARELADRA
-35 SRGSSLGAASGDSPT
+35 SQSGNLSGGGESPT
-50 SEEGRELHRL
+50 SEEGMALHKS
-60 LAAAQGEGF
+60 LASLQGDGF
-69 VSEVPISADFK
+69 RAEVPISADLQ
-80 SGSITYRISGR
+80 SGNITYRISGR
-91 ADGVTEGEIPRVTEF
+91 ADGVIEGDVPTVVEF
-106 KTVTHSGFEKA
+106 KTVTHSAFEKA
-117 FSRLGRAQLMI
+117 SSRLGRAQVMI
-128 YAACLAISEG
+128 YAAALALSGG
-138 YSRVATNL
+138 YPKVVTRL
-146 VVATPDGEK
+146 VIATPDGEK
-155 VKNSERVYT
+155 VKNAERVYT
-164 ADELELALHAFL
+164 SDELELALHAFIAKVA
-176 SRVAPRA
+176 SRAR
-183 SSEAD
+183 SEVD
-188 AMRSVHPELARL
+188 AARQVHPALSKLR
-200 KFPHAELREGQREL
+200 FPHPSLREGQHEL

-222 GGGKRLFA
+222 GSGKRLFA

-255 RRVFYLTAKASTR
+255 RRIFYLTAKASTR

-275 GRLAGAGAGLRTMV
+275 GRLASVGAGLRTMV

-302 ADFICD
+302 GDFICD

-318 YDRAASAL
+318 YDRRGAAIES
-326 QMLTKSYKGY
+326 LTLNYKGY
-336 PAGTISRA
+336 PAGAISQA
-344 AASFNVCP
+344 AAKHNICP
-352 HELSLDLSEYCDV
+352 YELSLDLSEYCDV

-385 DGAYCGG
+385 DSAYCGG
-392 KNVFLIDE
+392 KNIFLIDE

-411 FSATLTRRD
+411 FSATLTRED
-420 VAELMGSVVNDP
+420 VRRLREALQNDTM
-432 RLTSALA
+432 LASALT
-439 ALDGAMCRAGELC
+439 ALDEALCRAGELC
-452 EENTSDIDGVRCG
+452 EENMSEYDGVRCG

-480 ARALE
+480 SRALE
-485 AAELYYFT
+485 RADLFYFT
-493 HRTDPAAAV
+493 HRTDIPLASAAA
-502 PASRFRSL
+502 RFRSV

-551 ALGEAYS
+551 ALGEAYA

-567 PSDYFADILGGGK
+567 PADYFSDILGGGK
-580 DSRSVSLPSPFP
+580 DSRSISLPSPFP

-600 FSAVS
+600 LTNVS
-605 TRFEDRERSYKRI
+605 TRFDDRDRSYKRI

-642 LQSVTDI
+642 MQSVTDV
-649 FCARYPNVPVAIQRS
+649 FTARYPNVPVAIQRS

-676 FFEEDEGR
+676 FFEDDVGR

-709 TLIVGVGLPGL
+709 TLIIGVGLPGI

-741 AYTYPGMNSV
+741 SYTYPGMNSV

-782 LYPPHWEGMKYA
+782 LYPPHWSEMKFA
-794 ADIPSLQAELS
+794 SDIPELQGILGD
-805 AFWAKIASDG
+805 FWAKFVSES

>member
-1 MRYYVLRQKGGRRVR
+1 MR

-21 NMTVISVRELAELA
+21 NMILISARELAEL
-35 SRGSSLGAASGDSPT
+35 SQKGGSLGGSGEGVS
-50 SEEGRELHRL
+50 SEEGRELHKL
-60 LAAAQGEGF
+60 LASAQGENF
-69 VSEVPISADFK
+69 KSEVPISADFR

-91 ADGVTEGEIPRVTEF
+91 ADGIKDGEIPTVTEF
-106 KTVTHSGFEKA
+106 KTVTHSAFERA
-117 FSRLGRAQLMI
+117 FSRLGKAQLMI
-128 YAACLAISEG
+128 YAACLAISKK
-138 YSRVATNL
+138 YPRVATSL

-155 VKNSERVYT
+155 VKSSDRVYT
-164 ADELELALHAFL
+164 ADELELALHAFIA
-176 SRVAPRA
+176 RIAPRA
-183 SSEAD
+183 ASEAES
-188 AMRSVHPELARL
+188 MGKVHPELARL
-200 KFPHAELREGQREL
+200 KFPHAGLREGQREL

-242 LYGAARAMGRTDI
+242 LYGAARAMGKSDI
-255 RRVFYLTAKASTR
+255 RRIFYLTAKASTR

-275 GRLAGAGAGLRTMV
+275 GRLAGAGAGLRTVV
-289 LTAKEQICPRRTG
+289 LTAKEQICPRKSG
-302 ADFICD
+302 ADFVCD

-318 YDRAASAL
+318 YDRAAAAIESLTSA
-326 QMLTKSYKGY
+326 YKGY
-336 PAGTISRA
+336 PAGAISQA
-344 AASFNVCP
+344 AAKFGVCP
-352 HELSLDLSEYCDV
+352 HELSLDLSEYCDI

-392 KNVFLIDE
+392 RNIFLIDE

-411 FSATLTRRD
+411 FSATLTRAD
-420 VAELMGSVVNDP
+420 VAKLREAVMAETSLV
-432 RLTSALA
+432 SALD
-439 ALDGAMCRAGELC
+439 ALDRAMCRAGDLC
-452 EENTSDIDGVRCG
+452 EENMQERDGVRCG
-465 YYFNRDPLPELDDAV
+465 YYFNINPLPELDDAV

-485 AAELYYFT
+485 RADMFYFT
-493 HRTDPAAAV
+493 HRTDLPLASA
-502 PASRFRSL
+502 ASRFRSV
-510 CKKWQ
+510 CKRWQ
-515 NAAENFDERYRTYI
+515 DAAENFDERYRTYI
-529 EKIGEEVS
+529 EKIGEDVS
-537 LKLYCLDPSARLDD
+537 LKLFCLDPSARLDD

-567 PSDYFADILGGGK
+567 PADYFSDILGGGK
-580 DSRSVSLPSPFP
+580 NSRSVSLPSPFP

-605 TRFEDRERSYKRI
+605 TLFEDRDRSYKKI

-642 LQSVTDI
+642 MQSVTDI

-761 PEDRGVVV
+761 PEDRGVVILV
-769 LIDDRYAEEKYRA
+769 DDRYREEKYRA
-782 LYPPHWEGMKYA
+782 LFPPHWEGMRFA
-794 ADIPSLQAELS
+794 EDIPDLQAQL
-805 AFWAKIASDG
+805 ADFWTNIASND

>member
-1 MRYYVLRQKGGRRVR
+1 MR

-21 NMTVISVRELAELA
+21 NMILISARELADLS
-35 SRGSSLGAASGDSPT
+35 SRGGSLGGGSGDSAT
-50 SEEGRELHRL
+50 SAEGRELHKL

-69 VSEVPISADFK
+69 KAEVPISADFR
-80 SGSITYRISGR
+80 SGNITYRISGR
-91 ADGVTEGEIPRVTEF
+91 ADGVREGDVPTVVEF
-106 KTVTHSGFEKA
+106 KTVTHSA
-117 FSRLGRAQLMI
+117 FPRASSRLGRAQIMI
-128 YAACLAISEG
+128 YAACLAISKNYE
-138 YSRVATNL
+138 RVATSL
-146 VVATPDGEK
+146 VISTPDGEQ
-155 VKNSERVYT
+155 VKSSERIYT
-164 ADELELALHAFL
+164 VGELELALHAFI
-176 SRVAPRA
+176 SKIAPRA
-183 SSEAD
+183 ANESES
-188 AMRSVHPELARL
+188 MLKTHPELSGL

-222 GGGKRLFA
+222 KGGKRLFA
-230 QAPTGIGKTVSV
+230 QAPTGIGKTISV
-242 LYGAARAMGRTDI
+242 LYGTARAMGQSDI
-255 RRVFYLTAKASTR
+255 RRIFYLTAKASTR

-275 GRLAGAGAGLRTMV
+275 GRLASAGAGLRTMV
-289 LTAKEQICPRRTG
+289 LTAKEQICPRKSGT
-302 ADFICD
+302 DFVCD
-308 PEHCPLAKGY
+308 PDHCPLAKGY
-318 YDRAASAL
+318 YDRASAAIES
-326 QMLTKSYKGY
+326 LTSSYKGY
-336 PAGTISRA
+336 PAGVISQTA
-344 AASFNVCP
+344 AKFGVCP
-352 HELSLDLSEYCDV
+352 HELSLDLSEYCDI

-392 KNVFLIDE
+392 RNVFLIDE

-411 FSATLTRRD
+411 FSASLTRAD
-420 VAELMGSVVNDP
+420 VEKFREAVGCEPSLI
-432 RLTSALA
+432 SALD
-439 ALDGAMCRAGELC
+439 ALDSAMRRAGELC
-452 EENTSDIDGVRCG
+452 EENMQERDGIRCG

-480 ARALE
+480 SRALE
-485 AAELYYFT
+485 RADLFYFS
-493 HRTDPAAAV
+493 HRTDLPLASA
-502 PASRFRSL
+502 ASRFRGV

-515 NAAENFDERYRTYI
+515 DAAENFDERYRTYI
-529 EKIGEEVS
+529 EKIGEDVS
-537 LKLYCLDPSARLDD
+537 LKLFCLDPSARLDD

-567 PSDYFADILGGGK
+567 PADYFSDILGGGK
-580 DSRSVSLPSPFP
+580 NSRSVSLPSPFP

-605 TRFEDRERSYKRI
+605 TRFEDRDRSYKKI

-642 LQSVTDI
+642 MQSVTDI
-649 FCARYPNVPVAIQRS
+649 FTARYPNVPVAIQRS

-729 YFENRAECGYDY
+729 YFENRDECGYDY

-761 PEDRGVVV
+761 PEDRGVVI
-769 LIDDRYAEEKYRA
+769 LIDDRYREEKYRA
-782 LYPPHWEGMKYA
+782 LYPPHWDGMRFA
-794 ADIPSLQAELS
+794 EDIPALQSELAE
-805 AFWAKIASDG
+805 FWTKIASKE